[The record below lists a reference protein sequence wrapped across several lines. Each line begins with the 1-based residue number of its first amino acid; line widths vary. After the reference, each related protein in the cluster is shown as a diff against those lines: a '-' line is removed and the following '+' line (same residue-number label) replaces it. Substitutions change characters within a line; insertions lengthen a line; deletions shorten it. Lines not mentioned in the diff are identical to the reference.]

1 MAACAVCQK
10 RLNLKEPVGT
20 PDECEYCGGIL
31 SRIDDFFE
39 IFKDFYF
46 QFEIGSFLIGVKAD
60 KNRLQKEMKVIE
72 DEKLDI
78 RNFKKEFESK
88 LGSRIEDEL
97 HLKADFTKP
106 DVIFTVD
113 QRNLSYDFW
122 IRPVFVVGRYR
133 KNARGIPQ
141 SPWISPAPG
150 REGRSIS
157 EYIGENIKDALG
169 GTNYNFYA
177 SGREDV
183 DALMLGD
190 GRPFYVE
197 VINPRKRKVEG
208 AEITRKISESSGGN
222 VEVLEPRIASEEE
235 IDVLKR
241 ARPNKVYEVSFST
254 DRKLND
260 DLIRK
265 LSSYSGIVISQRTPT
280 RVLPIRKD
288 ISRKRTI
295 FSIKVLNWSDYQVR
309 LWIEAEAGTYIKE
322 FITGDS
328 GRTEPSISK
337 DLKVNVKIDYLNV
350 LSVK

>member
-1 MAACAVCQK
+1 MPACEVCQK
-10 RLNLKEPVGT
+10 RLNIKEPIGSS
-20 PDECEYCGGIL
+20 DECEYCGGIL
-31 SRIDDFFE
+31 PRVEDFFE
-39 IFKDFYF
+39 IFRDFSSK
-46 QFEIGSFLIGVKAD
+46 FEIGSFLIGVKAD
-60 KNRLQKEMKVIE
+60 KNILEKEIKVIE
-72 DEKLDI
+72 AGKLKI

-88 LGSRIEDEL
+88 LGSRIEVEL
-97 HLKADFTKP
+97 HLKADFIKP
-106 DVIFTVD
+106 DVVFTVD

-122 IRPVFVVGRYR
+122 IRPVFVLGRYR
-133 KNARGIPQ
+133 KNVRGIPQ

-157 EYIGENIKDALG
+157 EYIGESIKDTLG

-183 DALMLGD
+183 DALMLGN

-197 VINPRKRKVEG
+197 VINPRKRRAEG
-208 AEITRKISESSGGN
+208 SGITKKISELSGGK
-222 VEVLEPRIASEEE
+222 VEVLEPRVASDEE
-235 IDVLKR
+235 IDTLKS

-254 DRKLND
+254 DRKLDD

-265 LSSYSGIVISQRTPT
+265 LSSYSGIAISQRTPT

-288 ISRKRTI
+288 IARRRTI
-295 FSIKVLNWSDYQVR
+295 FSIKILNWSDYQVR
-309 LWIEAEAGTYIKE
+309 LCIEAEAGTYIKE